1 MTENNLASGST
12 KIPEKINWN
21 EILEK
26 ASKRA
31 LGSGGAGASAMVVQ
45 VCSLM
50 WMRTIMN
57 YQYRYGTSTAEA
69 ARLLYKQ
76 GGIRRFYRGVGPAL
90 LQGPLSRFSD
100 TAANAGMLT
109 VMNSHPALV
118 DLPMTVKTVGASA
131 AAASMRVFL
140 MPIDTLKTTMQV
152 EGKDGLKLLRQ
163 KVAKSPTALYHGS
176 LGAMS
181 ATFVGHYPWFVTYNT
196 LQEKV
201 PTPDGTAQK
210 LVRNAGIGF
219 AASLASDTTS
229 NSLRVLKT
237 YRQTSAEKIGYLQC
251 AKNIIK
257 ADGIVG
263 LFGRGLKTRI
273 LTNGIQ
279 GMMFSVLW
287 KYFEGK

>member
-1 MTENNLASGST
+1 MSE
-12 KIPEKINWN
+12 KPQKPEKINWN

-57 YQYRYGTSTAEA
+57 YQYRYGMSTAEA
-69 ARLLYKQ
+69 ARILYKQ

-118 DLPMTVKTVGASA
+118 DLPMSVKTIGASA

-152 EGKDGLKLLRQ
+152 EGKNGLKLLRQ

-176 LGAMS
+176 MGAMS

-201 PTPDGTAQK
+201 PTPDGAAKK
-210 LVRNAGIGF
+210 LVRNAHSPRDNRNSICIDDY
-219 AASLASDTTS
+219 AIKSLL
-229 NSLRVLKT
+229 N
-237 YRQTSAEKIGYLQC
+237 Q
-251 AKNIIK
+251 KNIILEVQCLE
-257 ADGIVG
+257 IV
-263 LFGRGLKTRI
+263 
-273 LTNGIQ
+273 
-279 GMMFSVLW
+279 S
-287 KYFEGK
+287 